1 MDSSYKNQHISRRTL
16 AKGIGGVAV
25 AGVLARHADSSLA
38 QATPVAGPAVA
49 TAETVAAAIDQL
61 ELLITGA
68 LADSGVPGLSV
79 AIVFQDEVVYAK
91 GFGVRSVDAADPVDS
106 DTVFQ
111 LASVSKSLASTTVST
126 LVTTGEVTWDD
137 QVVTHLDDFEMIDP
151 WVTRE
156 VTLRDCFSHRTGMYG
171 TAGDDL
177 ESLGFDR
184 SAIIHQMRY
193 LNLTGKFRQTYS
205 YSNFGLT
212 LGAEAAAEAVGVT
225 WEDLAQQRLYGPLG
239 MTSTSS
245 KYDDFV
251 SHENHAELH
260 IQVDG
265 AWVQQLDRQPDPQS
279 PAGGV
284 SSNAVDM
291 AQWMR
296 MLLGNGSVDGA
307 DYIAPAVLQ
316 DTFTPQIVS
325 GVDADTHR
333 AGFYGLGWVPSYD
346 ENGRIYVGHA
356 GAFSVGARTMVQIL
370 PAEQLGIVVLS
381 NAFPTGLPEGIAYS
395 FFDLVHQG
403 AVSRDW
409 FEFWNERFNGLVGA
423 YPDIIAMFAT
433 PPADAKPALPLDAYA
448 GQYENDYFGP
458 LQITIDGDALNIAIG
473 PTPHVYPLDH
483 WDRDV
488 FVFDVVP
495 EAPGVKATATF
506 KVDLNSQASAV
517 TIDAFDSFGQGTFV
531 RSTAS

>member
-1 MDSSYKNQHISRRTL
+1 MESKNNKLHLSRRTL
-16 AKGIGGVAV
+16 AKGLGGVAA
-25 AGVLARHADSSLA
+25 AGALARHADSTLA
-38 QATPVAGPAVA
+38 QATPVAGPSVA

-61 ELLITGA
+61 ESLITGA

-79 AIVFQDEVVYAK
+79 AIVFQDEVVYVK
-91 GFGVRSVDAADPVDS
+91 GFGVRSVDAADPVDTE
-106 DTVFQ
+106 TVFQ

-137 QVVTHLDDFEMIDP
+137 QVVTHLDDFELIDP

-184 SAIIHQMRY
+184 DAIIHQMRY

-212 LGAEAAAEAVGVT
+212 LGAEAAAEAVDVT
-225 WEDLAQQRLYGPLG
+225 WEDLSEQRLYAPLG

-251 SHENHAELH
+251 SRENRAELH

-265 AWVQQLDRQPDPQS
+265 EWAQKLERHPDPQS
-279 PAGGV
+279 PAGGA

-291 AQWMR
+291 AQWIR
-296 MLLGNGSVDGA
+296 MLLGNGTVDGTE
-307 DYIAPAVLQ
+307 YIAPEVLL

-325 GVDADTHR
+325 SVDATTRR
-333 AGFYGLGWVPSYD
+333 AGFYGLGWVPTYD
-346 ENGRIYVGHA
+346 ESGRIYMGHA

-381 NAFPTGLPEGIAYS
+381 NAFPTGVPEGIAYS

-409 FEFWNERFNGLVGA
+409 FGYWNELFSGLTAA
-423 YPDIIAMFAT
+423 YPAIIAQFAT
-433 PPADAKPALPLDAYA
+433 PPANAQPALPLDAYA
-448 GQYENDYFGP
+448 GQYANDYFGP
-458 LQITIDGDALNIAIG
+458 LQITIEGDALSMAIG
-473 PTPHVYPLDH
+473 PAPLVYPLDH

-488 FVFDVVP
+488 FVFDAVP

-506 KVDLNSQASAV
+506 KVDLNSQASSV
-517 TIDAFDSFGQGTFV
+517 TIDAFDSYGQGTFV
-531 RSTAS
+531 RTAAS